1 MNEQNINNR
10 IKKIREEDK
19 EIRFQSLLEK
29 ITDYLQQPSK
39 KKKKK
44 LRLFVKV
51 ALSPEE
57 LLDFFLDNLETL
69 EYPKE

>member
-39 KKKKK
+39 DKRKK